1 MLLTDALNFNIFMR
15 LKIVLLVFL
24 WGAFTC
30 FSQELVQDK
39 TASEITFTIKNFG
52 FNVVG
57 SFNNFTISSNFNKET
72 LKTSF
77 FNAEIRVKS
86 IFTDS
91 KGRDAHLLESD
102 YFAAEKYA
110 TMIFES
116 TEIAIEKNDKYRLTG
131 FLTIKGVKKRVVT
144 LLEVTRLK
152 TGITNLANFMLDR
165 KYFGIGG
172 NSLVLSDEVNIK
184 MKYVG
189 FRN

>member
-1 MLLTDALNFNIFMR
+1 MFLKLRMLFF
-15 LKIVLLVFL
+15 VLFFST
-24 WGAFTC
+24 FTC
-30 FSQELVQDK
+30 FSQELVQNDS
-39 TASEITFTIKNFG
+39 ASAITFTIKNFG
-52 FNVVG
+52 FNVAG
-57 SFNNFTISSNFNKET
+57 SFNDFTILSNFNEET

-77 FNAEIRVKS
+77 FNAEIKVKS

-102 YFAAEKYA
+102 YFAVVKYP
-110 TMIFES
+110 TIRFES
-116 TEIAIEKNDKYRLTG
+116 TEIVVEKNDTYRLTG

-144 LLEVTRLK
+144 LLEITRLK
-152 TGITNLANFMLDR
+152 TDIVMLANFMLDR
-165 KYFGIGG
+165 KDFGVGG

>member
-1 MLLTDALNFNIFMR
+1 MFIKLRMLLFL
-15 LKIVLLVFL
+15 VLLSSFSS
-24 WGAFTC
+24 
-30 FSQELVQDK
+30 FSQELVQNDS
-39 TASEITFTIKNFG
+39 ASAITFTIKNFG
-52 FNVVG
+52 FNVAG
-57 SFNNFTISSNFNKET
+57 SFNNFTISSNFNEET

-91 KGRDAHLLESD
+91 ESRDAHLLESD

-110 TMIFES
+110 TMLFES

-131 FLTIKGVKKRVVT
+131 FLTIKGVQKRVVT
-144 LLEVTRLK
+144 QLEVTRLK
-152 TGITNLANFMLDR
+152 TGITILANFRVDR
-165 KYFGIGG
+165 KDFGVGG

>member
-1 MLLTDALNFNIFMR
+1 MFIKLRMLLFL
-15 LKIVLLVFL
+15 VLFSS
-24 WGAFTC
+24 FSS
-30 FSQELVQDK
+30 FSQELVQNDS
-39 TASEITFTIKNFG
+39 ASAITFTIKNFG
-52 FNVVG
+52 FNVAG
-57 SFNNFTISSNFNKET
+57 SFNDFTISSNFNEET

-77 FNAEIRVKS
+77 FNAEIKVKS

-91 KGRDAHLLESD
+91 KARDTHLLESD

-110 TMIFES
+110 TMLFES

-131 FLTIKGVKKRVVT
+131 FLTIKGVQKRVVT

-152 TGITNLANFMLDR
+152 TGITILANFMVDR
-165 KYFGIGG
+165 KDFGVGG